1 MNQAFEFQKS
11 AEKFL
16 LFMNFRND
24 RLPGID
30 GSCGYLSDCWKDWFR
45 KWLDRTVKAY
55 SAAGI
60 SNQQVFLYPYDEMA
74 GTEVDQFIDFAQW
87 VRREHPGI
95 KLYATLDARGPKRAL
110 PYLDIAQVFND
121 DKALKKVGDSV
132 TELWLYDT
140 KGPAKSLSPYAYY
153 RMMSWKAFLHGYKG
167 VGFWA
172 YADTGWGDKPGTAW
186 DDFDGERADYA
197 VIYEGKGN
205 DIISSRRW
213 EAWRMGIEDYELLTM
228 YAKAKGEKAA
238 KDLAASVFNHP
249 EDTTKADEARRKI
262 LTELSAV
269 NN

>member
-1 MNQAFEFQKS
+1 LILAAN
-11 AEKFL
+11 
-16 LFMNFRND
+16 R
-24 RLPGID
+24 
-30 GSCGYLSDCWKDWFR
+30 
-45 KWLDRTVKAY
+45 
-55 SAAGI
+55 AGI
-60 SNQQVFLYPYDEMA
+60 NESQIYFYPYDEMS
-74 GTEVDQFIDFAQW
+74 GHLINDFVRFADW
-87 VRREHPGI
+87 VRKDIPSV
-95 KLYATLDARGPKRAL
+95 KLYATLGDATFKSKRWGELL
-110 PYLDIAQVFND
+110 PYLDIVQASYEEMLRDLSRF
-121 DKALKKVGDSV
+121 
-132 TELWLYDT
+132 
-140 KGPAKSLSPYAYY
+140 KGEAWIYAAAGQAKSLAPYTHY